1 MTKGTGVQYDYN
13 MKTIAITIEESAL
26 ERLDRVA
33 RKGRGK
39 RRNRSEAIRRAVQEY
54 ISRLE
59 REAEEER
66 ERAIIH
72 QHYRKLNRQAAAL
85 IREQAKL

>member
-1 MTKGTGVQYDYN
+1 

-26 ERLDRVA
+26 ERLEQLR
-33 RKGRGK
+33 RKAGGK
-39 RRNRSEAIRRAVQEY
+39 RRNRSELIRRAVEEY
-54 ISRLE
+54 IARLE

-72 QHYRKLNRQAAAL
+72 RNYKRLRREAAAL
-85 IREQAKL
+85 VKEQAKL

>member
-1 MTKGTGVQYDYN
+1 

-26 ERLDRVA
+26 DQIDRVA
-33 RKGRGK
+33 RKGRRK
-39 RRNRSEAIRRAVQEY
+39 RANRSEVIRRAVQEY

-72 QHYRKLNRQAAAL
+72 QHRHRLRREALALVRQ
-85 IREQAKL
+85 QAKL

>member
-1 MTKGTGVQYDYN
+1 

-39 RRNRSEAIRRAVQEY
+39 RRNRSEVIRRAVQEY

-72 QHYRKLNRQAAAL
+72 RHRHRLRREVAAL
-85 IREQAKL
+85 VREQAKL